1 MFLLCRNETNGL
13 LEKMEDVPGPFFNNL
28 QTIYFINCAASD
40 VSCVRPYFPL
50 LRAPKYKY
58 MQGQALKTVSA
69 CDYFT
74 DKNSVM

>member
-40 VSCVRPYFPL
+40 VRGFVHIFHSCAHLKINICKGRP
-50 LRAPKYKY
+50 
-58 MQGQALKTVSA
+58 
-69 CDYFT
+69 
-74 DKNSVM
+74 